1 MLLDTVAEGEAYTFT
16 STTILGTEEIAS
28 GNVEI
33 EIVET
38 SSLSLQKV
46 LDAQI
51 LLAYLAIFEKSQS
64 FMSNRLTDSA
74 KQSYLELIDATDNIK
89 TYFTSIQDSCDDL
102 QDQDLYELVVGN
114 DDNIGLLAFNE

>member
-74 KQSYLELIDATDNIK
+74 K
-89 TYFTSIQDSCDDL
+89 
-102 QDQDLYELVVGN
+102 
-114 DDNIGLLAFNE
+114 